1 MFLSTI
7 SKINRTVEKAIK
19 PVIGIAILAITVML
33 CFNVI
38 TRYIFGFSLKWAEE
52 LTNYTLIWVTFLG
65 GVVCVRQGMMISMD
79 AVVSQFKGSLRRF
92 FTIAINL
99 TGVICSVVFAY
110 LGLLA
115 FLYVHSTGQGSPAMM
130 IPMSIPY
137 AALPLGSIFMAL
149 EYLEAGFKTEPGG
162 ES

>member
-1 MFLSTI
+1 
-7 SKINRTVEKAIK
+7 
-19 PVIGIAILAITVML
+19 ML

-52 LTNYTLIWVTFLG
+52 LTNYTLIWITFLG

-79 AVVSQFKGSLRRF
+79 AIVSQFKGALKRF

-99 TGVICSVVFAY
+99 TGVVCSVIFAY

-115 FLYVHSTGQGSPAMM
+115 TVHVHSTAQVSPAMM
-130 IPMSIPY
+130 IP
-137 AALPLGSIFMAL
+137 
-149 EYLEAGFKTEPGG
+149 
-162 ES
+162 

>member
-1 MFLSTI
+1 
-7 SKINRTVEKAIK
+7 
-19 PVIGIAILAITVML
+19 
-33 CFNVI
+33 
-38 TRYIFGFSLKWAEE
+38 
-52 LTNYTLIWVTFLG
+52 
-65 GVVCVRQGMMISMD
+65 
-79 AVVSQFKGSLRRF
+79 RF

-99 TGVICSVVFAY
+99 TGVVCSVIFAY

-115 FLYVHSTGQGSPAMM
+115 TVHVHSTAQVSPAMM

-149 EYLEAGFKTEPGG
+149 EYLEAGFATEQGG